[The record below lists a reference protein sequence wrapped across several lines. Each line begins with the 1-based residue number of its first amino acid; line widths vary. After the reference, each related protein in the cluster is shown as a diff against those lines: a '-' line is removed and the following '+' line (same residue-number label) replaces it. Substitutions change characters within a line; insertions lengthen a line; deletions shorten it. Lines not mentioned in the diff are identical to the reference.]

1 MRRSEGRLIER
12 RAFHVCLRFQFSLL
26 YVTQPHTP
34 SRSLWSA
41 SRSKPFDF
49 YVFCCAH
56 ITTEGSQA
64 LMIENTIS
72 SRVFCE
78 NSVIQYGFEASLLYR
93 TGDLRMKGAKNKSC
107 LLLLARSLP
116 QSVCLCLFL
125 SICLCL
131 SFGRFW
137 ENSLVL
143 PRMGF
148 NMLYSWHWFQILLPQ
163 SPQPQDYSCV
173 PPFLPFPPC
182 FNWNSRH

>member
-12 RAFHVCLRFQFSLL
+12 RAFHVCLRFEFSLL
-26 YVTQPHTP
+26 RLTQPHTP
-34 SRSLWSA
+34 SRSLWSV
-41 SRSKPFDF
+41 SRSKPFGF

-93 TGDLRMKGAKNKSC
+93 TGDLRMKGTKSKSC

-116 QSVCLCLFL
+116 QSVCVSF
-125 SICLCL
+125 CL
-131 SFGRFW
+131 SVSVSHLDVFERT
-137 ENSLVL
+137 VL
-143 PRMGF
+143 YCPE
-148 NMLYSWHWFQILLPQ
+148 WA
-163 SPQPQDYSCV
+163 
-173 PPFLPFPPC
+173 
-182 FNWNSRH
+182 